1 MMPEYRKFSKDDPRP
16 IDEQWAEFL
25 QMTDTVV
32 LGVRTETPADDDN
45 LDSLLKSPDVQDKL
59 REVKEGAE
67 KITC

>member
-1 MMPEYRKFSKDDPRP
+1 MTEYKKFSTDDPRP

-25 QMTDTVV
+25 TVTDTVV
-32 LGVRTETPADDDN
+32 LGVRTETLADDDN
-45 LDSLLKSPDVQDKL
+45 LDNLLQSPDVQDKL

>member
-25 QMTDTVV
+25 QVTDTVV
-32 LGVRTETPADDDN
+32 LGVRTETLADDDN
-45 LDSLLKSPDVQDKL
+45 LDNLLQSPDVQDKL
-59 REVKEGAE
+59 REVKESAE

>member
-1 MMPEYRKFSKDDPRP
+1 MTEYKKFSKDDPRP

-45 LDSLLKSPDVQDKL
+45 LDSLLQSPDVQDKL
-59 REVKEGAE
+59 REVKQGAE